1 MAWPISVTARSR
13 LACLTVLAATLQP
26 GFFVPVFPSGRP
38 CSSLFHSSTIAH
50 TSSYLSSR
58 RRSVVQFILPSVSPY
73 PVAVISSNQS
83 ITSCAIGV
91 PSRPTRD
98 SFRDRLPRLV
108 VCLSV
113 WRHACLRLRL
123 LICADSSARPF
134 VSSPGALFAAAHSSP
149 CIVSFSC
156 TLVTVISDAVVYLAD
171 RSDTLCP
178 GQDGRP

>member
-1 MAWPISVTARSR
+1 MAWLISVTARRR

-26 GFFVPVFPSGRP
+26 GFFVPVFPSESHAHHFSIHPPLPIPFTFPRAAALSFNSPSHRP
-38 CSSLFHSSTIAH
+38 
-50 TSSYLSSR
+50 
-58 RRSVVQFILPSVSPY
+58 PPD
-73 PVAVISSNQS
+73 PVAAISNQK
-83 ITSCAIGV
+83 ITSC
-91 PSRPTRD
+91 
-98 SFRDRLPRLV
+98 V
-108 VCLSV
+108 VGPISLDKGFPLGIAFLDWLFV

-123 LICADSSARPF
+123 LICADSSSRPF

-156 TLVTVISDAVVYLAD
+156 TLVTIISDAVVYLAD